1 MAVRKKTPPKSGTPK
16 RRSYRKKKSN
26 LGATPDG
33 NVVYV
38 ERRSTGVTPTP
49 ERVFLYAIGV
59 MGIFGLFYIG
69 NQYFKSL
76 QARADKADE
85 LERKRLEERQQ
96 PTTTATTTGG
106 GGGTP
111 ASLPSQ
117 PAQPSPNTL
126 PSTTTPTTQVVFT
139 QQQSDVIIP
148 PVSSNRFWGGV
159 NAAPDTF
166 PLNFGKGGLRV
177 LELQEAFKRL
187 GWGIQ
192 NPTGYF
198 YTVTRDISRARLGTE
213 NITEQTYVDVIRRS
227 RGLAGLEPEQNI
239 LSYIGLIAA

>member
-1 MAVRKKTPPKSGTPK
+1 MAVRKKTPASGTPK

-26 LGATPDG
+26 LGATPD

-38 ERRSTGVTPTP
+38 ERRSAGVTPTP

-69 NQYFKSL
+69 NKYFTSL
-76 QARADKADE
+76 QSRADKADE
-85 LERKRLEERQQ
+85 LERKRLEEMRQQ
-96 PTTTATTTGG
+96 PTTTTTGG
-106 GGGTP
+106 GGTP
-111 ASLPSQ
+111 VSLPSQ

-126 PSTTTPTTQVVFT
+126 PSTTVPTTQVVFT

-166 PLNFGKGGLRV
+166 PLAFGKGGLRV

-187 GWGIQ
+187 GWGIN

-198 YTVTRDISRARLGTE
+198 YTVTRDIARTRLGTE
-213 NITEQTYVDVIRRS
+213 SISEQTYVDVIRRS
-227 RGLAGLEPEQNI
+227 RGLAGFEQEQNI
-239 LSYIGLIAA
+239 LSYIGLVA